1 MSCKTAE
8 TYPIE
13 SVRRKE
19 VSDQRLSARRGIASV
34 VMPLNSHTSQLSF
47 RQPLTRR
54 GCGTGNRE
62 TFNIWILAGIY
73 PGEGPMCGNTAEIL
87 EHAFTPRKREAP
99 GEIAKSSDV
108 TSSTTRFATWTHKTG
123 KKCGGLVPD
132 QQNRLDMAKLLPGI
146 SHAQTRGH
154 Y

>member
-1 MSCKTAE
+1 LSCKTAE

-34 VMPLNSHTSQLSF
+34 VMPLNSHTFQLSF
-47 RQPLTRR
+47 RTAPDPSGLRDWKSR
-54 GCGTGNRE
+54 N
-62 TFNIWILAGIY
+62 FKIWILAGIY

-87 EHAFTPRKREAP
+87 EHAFTPRKRDAP
-99 GEIAKSSDV
+99 REIAKSSDV
-108 TSSTTRFATWTHKTG
+108 TSSTTRFAIWTRATG
-123 KKCGGLVPD
+123 KKYGGLVTD
-132 QQNRLDMAKLLPGI
+132 QHNRLDMAKSLPGI
-146 SHAQTRGH
+146 SHAQTRGQ

>member
-8 TYPIE
+8 TYPIK

-34 VMPLNSHTSQLSF
+34 VMLNSHTFQLSF
-47 RQPLTRR
+47 RTAADPSGLRAR
-54 GCGTGNRE
+54 NRE

-99 GEIAKSSDV
+99 REIAKSSDV
-108 TSSTTRFATWTHKTG
+108 TSSTTRFATWTRATG
-123 KKCGGLVPD
+123 KKYGGLVPD
-132 QQNRLDMAKLLPGI
+132 QHNRLDMAKLLPGI
-146 SHAQTRGH
+146 SHAQTRGQ

>member
-1 MSCKTAE
+1 LSCKTAE
-8 TYPIE
+8 TYPIK

-34 VMPLNSHTSQLSF
+34 VMLNSHTFQLSF
-47 RQPLTRR
+47 RTAPDPS

-87 EHAFTPRKREAP
+87 EHAFTPRRREAP
-99 GEIAKSSDV
+99 REIAKSSDV
-108 TSSTTRFATWTHKTG
+108 TSSTTRFATWTRATG
-123 KKCGGLVPD
+123 KKYGGLVPD
-132 QQNRLDMAKLLPGI
+132 QHNRLDMAKLLPGI
-146 SHAQTRGH
+146 SHAQTRGQ